1 MFEFIGFV
9 KEDYKHE
16 HESLPCNATNLGSS
30 LSTQFNS
37 LQSATKSSYTVI
49 VCR

>member
-9 KEDYKHE
+9 KEDYK